1 VRYLV
6 RCGWLRLETA
16 HDFTRVC
23 ILPDYAVHLLGM
35 FSTLAVSA
43 TPPLHG
49 LLYSIHDLLQAAASE
64 PRTPAAATRIA
75 EAHRQSLLLQQGFMA
90 LQHNIG
96 LHIEHALQQ
105 FKSSAA
111 LKRFFERYRGEI
123 LDPLFRQL
131 WAGDEVARLSS
142 ATVQALTH
150 LEQRV
155 PASETVQQVQRMR
168 LLFQSLERTMQAIAL
183 RHHHFADGATRSVQ
197 FQLNEQRTT
206 AAHLHRLL
214 TSLVNHPAYPALPL
228 AEWHAHAD
236 TLITLFSLTLP
247 DAALLETVPEPLAP
261 FTAAPP
267 THPKPTPAEVAQAR
281 ASLQQHLNRAATREQ
296 VRRFALD
303 LLRDQAEIRGADIPL
318 DTPHD
323 LPLLIALRGYGDGSL
338 GYTVEPPPGDAAWVE
353 RGGVGFYDFVL
364 RRAG

>member
-1 VRYLV
+1 
-6 RCGWLRLETA
+6 
-16 HDFTRVC
+16 
-23 ILPDYAVHLLGM
+23 
-35 FSTLAVSA
+35 
-43 TPPLHG
+43 
-49 LLYSIHDLLQAAASE
+49 
-64 PRTPAAATRIA
+64 
-75 EAHRQSLLLQQGFMA
+75 
-90 LQHNIG
+90 
-96 LHIEHALQQ
+96 
-105 FKSSAA
+105 
-111 LKRFFERYRGEI
+111 
-123 LDPLFRQL
+123 
-131 WAGDEVARLSS
+131 
-142 ATVQALTH
+142 
-150 LEQRV
+150 
-155 PASETVQQVQRMR
+155 MR

-323 LPLLIALRGYGDGSL
+323 LPLLIALRGYGD
-338 GYTVEPPPGDAAWVE
+338 AAWVE